1 MKMIS
6 LLALMICFTTASFSQ
21 QGSQNVIDS
30 DAPEISFEKLTHDYG
45 TIHAGGDG
53 NCEFKFTNTGKQPLI
68 ITTVRASCGCTVPSY
83 PRDPIMPGQSSAI
96 KVRYDTNRQG
106 VIMKQV
112 TVVSNAKSSTLILTI
127 KGNVVPK
134 PAEELPMK
142 KVDANSA
149 PVMKIQN

>member
-1 MKMIS
+1 MKKLF
-6 LLALMICFTTASFSQ
+6 LLIFLLGFSASIYSQ
-21 QGSQNVIDS
+21 QNDQSITDPN
-30 DAPEISFEKLTHDYG
+30 APEILFDKLTHDYG
-45 TIHAGGDG
+45 TVYTGADG
-53 NCEFKFTNTGKQPLI
+53 TCEFKFTNTGKQPLI

-83 PRDPIMPGQSSAI
+83 PRDPIMPGQSSSI

-112 TVVSNAKSSTLILTI
+112 TVVSNAKTSNSVLTI

-142 KVDANSA
+142 RIDDNSA
-149 PVMKIQN
+149 PVLRTP